1 MISFTTL
8 DANGV
13 SNEGE
18 WEEAT
23 VLNMLHS
30 FSERTAEKKNKA
42 LWRKGLA
49 VVGALTLLV
58 GLAGCVE
65 EQESDES
72 QPDTAPEP
80 VATATATEAVT
91 APVEPEPATIDD
103 ADTPTPSPE
112 PVNSEPQQ
120 SEKAA
125 GAQLTAQPESNSNTT
140 QIAPVAKV
148 PRKGAETAAKKAA
161 SEKKTA
167 TAKAP
172 TKKAATKKAPAKKS
186 SQQAE
191 PRKKPAGSVY
201 YKNCS
206 AAKAAGA
213 APVYRGDPGYG
224 KHLDRDGD
232 GVGCE
237 R

>member
-1 MISFTTL
+1 M
-8 DANGV
+8 
-13 SNEGE
+13 
-18 WEEAT
+18 
-23 VLNMLHS
+23 LNMLHS

-58 GLAGCVE
+58 GLAGCVG

-80 VATATATEAVT
+80 VATVTEVVTATPEPVATAAATEAATATA
-91 APVEPEPATIDD
+91 EPEPATIDD

-112 PVNSEPQQ
+112 PANSEPRQ

-186 SQQAE
+186 PAKKSSQQAE